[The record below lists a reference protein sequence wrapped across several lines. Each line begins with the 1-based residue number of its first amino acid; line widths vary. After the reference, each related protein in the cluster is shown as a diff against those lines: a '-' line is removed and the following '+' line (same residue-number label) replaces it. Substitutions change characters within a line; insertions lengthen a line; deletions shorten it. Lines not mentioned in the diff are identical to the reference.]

1 MQWKRNLLFLSIAVF
16 LANIAFTLTFP
27 FMPRFLEELG
37 VKENLSLWSGIMVSF
52 NFLTYA
58 IMAPIWGAIADKRG
72 KRNMF
77 LRSGIGIAISYI
89 LMGLVANHWQLLL
102 LRGLNGL
109 LSGFIPAAIMLV
121 ASNTSDLE
129 IGYALGILNTFIA
142 LGSIIGPFLGGSIVQ
157 YMGIPTT
164 FFISAGIL
172 CFATMLA
179 FFGTKEKVFAKSK
192 KKTAIWQD
200 LKIIMVNRSL
210 MVYFFCMIMLQT
222 AIFMIQP
229 ILPIRIAELTTKNVD
244 FITGLIFSVI
254 GISLAI
260 GSPLV
265 SRIKK
270 FSYSIILFN
279 GLIMC
284 AVFSFLQGFTYSI
297 VLLGAE
303 RFLFGFANA
312 AVNVSGNVLITQC
325 ASEDMRGRVFG
336 TLNGLTALGAVFGP
350 LLGGFLGEQFGTASS
365 FHGSGFMFIFAVF
378 AVWSI
383 RNMPIEKIKESGS
396 LG

>member
-1 MQWKRNLLFLSIAVF
+1 VQWKRNLFFLSIAVF
-16 LANIAFTLTFP
+16 LANIGFTLTFP

-58 IMAPIWGAIADKRG
+58 VMAPIWGAVADKYG

-77 LRSGIGIAISYI
+77 IRSGIGIAISYV
-89 LMGLVANHWQLLL
+89 LMGLAVNHWQLLL

-121 ASNTSDLE
+121 ASNTPDLE

-142 LGSIIGPFLGGSIVQ
+142 IGSILGPFIGGSFVQ
-157 YMGIPTT
+157 YVGIPMT

-172 CFATMLA
+172 CLA
-179 FFGTKEKVFAKSK
+179 SAIAILGTKEKIYTQNQ

-200 LKIIMVNRSL
+200 LKIIAVNRSL
-210 MVYFFCMIMLQT
+210 MVYFFCMVMLQT
-222 AIFMIQP
+222 AIYMVQP
-229 ILPIRIAELTTKNVD
+229 ILPIRIDELITENVD
-244 FITGLIFSVI
+244 FITGVIFSVI
-254 GISLAI
+254 GLSLAI

-265 SRIKK
+265 SRIKRV
-270 FSYSIILFN
+270 SYQNILLG
-279 GLIMC
+279 GLILC
-284 AVFSFLQGFTYSI
+284 AVFSIAQGFTYS
-297 VLLGAE
+297 VLFLGLE

-312 AVNVSGNVLITQC
+312 AVNVSGNVLITRC
-325 ASEDMRGRVFG
+325 SGEEMRGRVFG

-350 LLGGFLGEQFGTASS
+350 LMGGFLGERFGTGSA
-365 FHGSGFMFIFAVF
+365 FHGSAFMFIFAVA
-378 AVWSI
+378 AVWHI
-383 RNMPIEKIKESGS
+383 RHQPIEKVTVLEQM
-396 LG
+396 